1 MNKER
6 KIVSTSLPMIQKEKV
21 PFACVCVWE
30 RERERE
36 RFRFWGGCSWGPK
49 TWGSLNV
56 HLMYEV
62 SPCWSFHV
70 QREREREREIKG
82 WHPKIQGFQNAHL
95 PDKVHPLV
103 DHFSF
108 PQSHSKFQK
117 KMEIT
122 KYCLFFC
129 YYMLQSPVMY

>member
-36 RFRFWGGCSWGPK
+36 RFRFWGGGSWGPK

-70 QREREREREIKG
+70 QRERERERSRVDT
-82 WHPKIQGFQNAHL
+82 PKSRVFKMHTSLIRCIPWWIILAFHSPIQNFKRKWRL
-95 PDKVHPLV
+95 PNIVY
-103 DHFSF
+103 FSAITCCS
-108 PQSHSKFQK
+108 PQ
-117 KMEIT
+117 
-122 KYCLFFC
+122 
-129 YYMLQSPVMY
+129 